1 MPDGFAA
8 EDAAPLRCAGVTTF
22 NALRHCGATPG
33 DLVAIQAIGGLGHLA
48 LRFAN
53 KFGYRTVAIGR
64 GTDAKDLAA
73 KLKDKSSYSGVRQT
87 AIRSTQSGPSR
98 SHQSRAQGR
107 D

>member
-1 MPDGFAA
+1 MIAPAQSMAAMPDGFAA
-8 EDAAPLRCAGVTTF
+8 EDAAPLLCAGVTSF

-48 LRFAN
+48 LQFSN

-73 KLKDKSSYSGVRQT
+73 KLG
-87 AIRSTQSGPSR
+87 
-98 SHQSRAQGR
+98 AQCLHRFG
-107 D
+107 DPECG